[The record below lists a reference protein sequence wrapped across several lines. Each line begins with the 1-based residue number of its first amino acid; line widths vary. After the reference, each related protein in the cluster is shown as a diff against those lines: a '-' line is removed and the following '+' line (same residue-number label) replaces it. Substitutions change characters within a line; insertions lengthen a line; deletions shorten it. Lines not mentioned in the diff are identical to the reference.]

1 MNPADKFSIHELL
14 ARSLHGLDQ
23 RDPPMIEACFTED
36 ATFVLKIKG
45 VDVIPPFEGRD
56 TIMQLMIDSMN
67 DHNEDRRH
75 VLSKIFFQSESD
87 DSAVVVS
94 TLVAF
99 QAENGEIGVMT
110 SGVYTDQVIK
120 TGNDWLISQR
130 NLVLDVPF

>member
-1 MNPADKFSIHELL
+1 
-14 ARSLHGLDQ
+14 
-23 RDPPMIEACFTED
+23 
-36 ATFVLKIKG
+36 
-45 VDVIPPFEGRD
+45 
-56 TIMQLMIDSMN
+56 MQLMIDSMN

-120 TGNDWLISQR
+120 TGDDWLISQR